1 MLMKHIRELKTKW
14 QIRFTDNTRAPCE
27 VSFGFKRSLYSKR
40 QIEKLR
46 DELYVEC
53 DRGWDPWSGV
63 LPWERSVKQ
72 ERRILTVLGAVTA
85 YCEHKCALGR
95 RRQQGGWNAQTY
107 QNYLTNLKAFARGVG
122 ATRRVSTLKTEDLS
136 DFIFQDGLSE
146 QTHAM
151 YRRQLATF
159 VRWLEAE
166 GYVEALP
173 LPRPFVTRRTIEPYV
188 TEEELEAVC
197 RQHEANCRAKV
208 EKKHAPKTGPNTGLA
223 WLWMSDVFRIAFYQ
237 GLRRGEL
244 LALRRGAVDLEGRR
258 MRIGDEAFIPKGRDE
273 NVVTITLPT
282 HPYLEKHCREKA
294 SPERLFPFNSPG
306 RLTGAFKEAAME
318 AVPEKPGLH
327 FHSLRRSAGY
337 YWAER
342 GMSPW
347 DVKDLLR
354 HKSLRTT
361 EQFYV
366 QGRLR
371 GQMERFDRAYE
382 EEGMASSSSAPE
394 MAHNEQKW

>member
-1 MLMKHIRELKTKW
+1 VTLDIPPLNRDFPPVFDGHEDFITQMERGGGFPPSPPRDFLEQSDDGHVDLPRAMRGGLGGC
-14 QIRFTDNTRAPCE
+14 FT
-27 VSFGFKRSLYSKR
+27 S
-40 QIEKLR
+40 I
-46 DELYVEC
+46 
-53 DRGWDPWSGV
+53 
-63 LPWERSVKQ
+63 
-72 ERRILTVLGAVTA
+72 
-85 YCEHKCALGR
+85 
-95 RRQQGGWNAQTY
+95 
-107 QNYLTNLKAFARGVG
+107 YLTDERA
-122 ATRRVSTLKTEDLS
+122 
-136 DFIFQDGLSE
+136 
-146 QTHAM
+146 
-151 YRRQLATF
+151 
-159 VRWLEAE
+159 
-166 GYVEALP
+166 
-173 LPRPFVTRRTIEPYV
+173 
-188 TEEELEAVC
+188 
-197 RQHEANCRAKV
+197 EANALYYAMR
-208 EKKHAPKTGPNTGLA
+208 E
-223 WLWMSDVFRIAFYQ
+223 MSDVFRIAFYQ

-306 RLTGAFKEAAME
+306 RLTGAFKEAASE

-382 EEGMASSSSAPE
+382 EEGLASSSSAPE